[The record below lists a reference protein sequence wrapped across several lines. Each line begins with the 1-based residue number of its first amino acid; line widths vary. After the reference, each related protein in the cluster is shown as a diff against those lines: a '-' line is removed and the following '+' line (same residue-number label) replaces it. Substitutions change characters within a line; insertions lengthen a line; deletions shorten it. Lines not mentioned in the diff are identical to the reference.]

1 MEAEDPKF
9 NVHLVPHWHH
19 LHCFIQRRD
28 ELGAENLG
36 ANEIPGNCLDS
47 KYFSNSFR
55 IGCYSLFLLKRPWI
69 YNYVHNM
76 MRFDMF
82 NRGSFQHSLKEF

>member
-19 LHCFIQRRD
+19 LHCFVQRRD

-36 ANEIPGNCLDS
+36 ANDIPGNCLDS
-47 KYFSNSFR
+47 KCFSDSFNNH
-55 IGCYSLFLLKRPWI
+55 CFSVFLHKRAWI
-69 YNYVHNM
+69 YNNVHSM
-76 MRFDMF
+76 MGF
-82 NRGSFQHSLKEF
+82 NRVAIQHSLKEV